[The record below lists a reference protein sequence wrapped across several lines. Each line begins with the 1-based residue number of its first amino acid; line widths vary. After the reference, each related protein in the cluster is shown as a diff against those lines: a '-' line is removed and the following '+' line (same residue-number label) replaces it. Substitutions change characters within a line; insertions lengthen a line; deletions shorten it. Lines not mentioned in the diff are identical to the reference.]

1 LLEHFSDREEA
12 VALQKLAT
20 QTLPGEEALWRNE
33 FADVMAQLEKQM
45 LQQRIEELQAKNRES
60 GLDIRDKEEMRAL
73 LGNLNASRL

>member
-1 LLEHFSDREEA
+1 
-12 VALQKLAT
+12 
-20 QTLPGEEALWRNE
+20 
-33 FADVMAQLEKQM
+33 M